1 MSDSRAI
8 DRESR
13 RRIHEELLQN
23 ILVEAGAG
31 SGKTQM
37 LAQRMAAGVA
47 GGVYQIEHM
56 AAVTFT
62 RKAASELRGRFHL
75 ALEGELVKSCTASP
89 GRPADPERIAR
100 LRLALSNLERFFA
113 GTIHSFCARLLRERP
128 VESGV
133 SPGFTELDEVQDLEL
148 RQRAWREFI
157 TSARAVG
164 DPDMMALLGAEIR
177 PRDLDSAFA
186 TICDNEDVEF
196 PAGTGACP
204 DPKSAW
210 KALDRF
216 WQELQNH
223 LPSSIDVDTTCR
235 IQQAAST
242 FHGQLRV
249 SRRRIERPAVVAA
262 LLATWDR
269 DSKIIQKWWADAAK
283 EKKLLAALV
292 ETLHS
297 DFLTSVV
304 EPYLAQWRQYVYRLA
319 IGLLTRA
326 RASAASERRRLN
338 SLNYGDLLH
347 LTARVLRENVGV
359 RRALQEKFRYLLV
372 DEFQD
377 TDPIQAEIV
386 FWLAE
391 DRERPP
397 APAPGVSPLN
407 GDWRKV
413 PLRPGALFV
422 VGDPKQSIYRFRRAD
437 IDIYNIVRQRFSEPG
452 VGHVLPLTLNFR
464 SAPELCHWAN
474 EVFQTRF
481 PTEPTV
487 YAPRFAPLDADPDR
501 KVPGDVFTL
510 THTCDK
516 GVVQAEDARQI
527 ARYIRS
533 EVDAGRREFSDFLI
547 LTRKKKDRIEPYAHA
562 LEALNI
568 PVEVS
573 GAGAFGDSREVEA
586 LTVLLRT
593 LADPQDPL
601 SLVAA
606 LRGPLFGISDPDLFD
621 FKQRGGWFTVFQD
634 PDAGGKPE
642 GPVSAALAALNRYY
656 RWTRVLPAA
665 AALERV
671 LEDSGYL
678 ALAATTP
685 GGVDAGDIIHA
696 VDRVR
701 QVVETG
707 GSLADTADAL
717 EADREATSE
726 VESLPLEPG
735 RSDVVRLMNLH
746 KAKGLEASVVFLAD
760 PLGGVK
766 PRVDVHIERADL
778 KARGWLRLVRRSE
791 TSYAETVIGEP
802 VDWSAHEAA
811 ELPYLQAEEDRLL
824 YVAATR
830 ARQLHV
836 VSRWMGNANNG
847 AWRVLDGFLKQAR
860 ELHVPTAVSAPA
872 VAPQDC
878 SMAAQ
883 TAATE
888 ARERVHARVNR
899 PSWSVTSVTEEA
911 RHIGRMT
918 RSVDASADDPTR
930 VVVADTPSHRADAG
944 QAWGTLMHGLLEHA
958 MRHPGATRE
967 DLRRLALWLTIEE
980 LQLRAV
986 IDDALDTVR
995 ATASG
1000 VFWTE
1005 ARESSECHEEAP
1017 FGILEARDGLPVILN
1032 GVIDLVHR
1040 SGGGWKIVD
1049 YKTDIGVEA
1058 AVLSPRY
1065 AGQVAN
1071 YERAW
1076 TRFVPETVAAAL
1088 ISTRVKYVG
1097 QEPRL

>member
-8 DRESR
+8 DRLSR
-13 RRIHEELLQN
+13 LRIHEELLEN

-37 LAQRMAAGVA
+37 LAERMAAGVA
-47 GGVYQIEHM
+47 NGVYQVEHM

-75 ALEGELVKSCTASP
+75 ALERELVMACAASP
-89 GRPADPERIAR
+89 DRPVDLERIAR
-100 LRLALSNLERFFA
+100 LRSALSNLERFFA

-157 TSARAVG
+157 TNARAAG
-164 DPDMMALLGAEIR
+164 DPDMMALLAADIR
-177 PRDLDSAFA
+177 PKDLDSAFA

-196 PAGTGACP
+196 QAGAGVRP
-204 DPKSAW
+204 DPKPAW
-210 KALDRF
+210 KALEKF
-216 WQELQNH
+216 WKELQKH
-223 LPSSIDVDTTCR
+223 LPSTIDPDTTCK

-242 FHGQLRV
+242 FRGQLRV
-249 SRRRIERPAVVAA
+249 SRRRIERPAVIAS
-262 LLATWDR
+262 LLVTWER
-269 DSKIIQKWWADAAK
+269 ESKIIQKWWADSPP
-283 EKKLLAALV
+283 EKKRLSALV
-292 ETLHS
+292 EILHD
-297 DFLTSVV
+297 DFLTGVV

-359 RRALQEKFRYLLV
+359 RRALQQKFKYLLV

-391 DRERPP
+391 DGGTPSTATPGEPP
-397 APAPGVSPLN
+397 
-407 GDWRKV
+407 DWRKIR
-413 PLRPGALFV
+413 LRPGALFI

-437 IDIYNIVRQRFSEPG
+437 IDIYRIVRHRFSDPG
-452 VGHVLPLTLNFR
+452 VGRVLPLTLNFR
-464 SAPELCHWAN
+464 SAPQLCNWAN
-474 EVFQTRF
+474 DVFQTRF
-481 PTEPTV
+481 PVEPTV
-487 YAPRFAPLDADPDR
+487 HAPRFAPLDAEPDKKISG
-501 KVPGDVFTL
+501 KVCTL

-516 GVVQAEDARQI
+516 GDVQAEDAEQI
-527 ARYIRS
+527 ARFIRS
-533 EVDAGRREFSDFLI
+533 EVDTGRRQFSDFLI
-547 LTRKKKDRIEPYAHA
+547 LTRKKKDRIAPYAHA

-573 GAGAFGDSREVEA
+573 GAGAFGDSREVQA
-586 LTVLLRT
+586 LTILLRA

-601 SLVAA
+601 SLIAV
-606 LRGPLFGISDPDLFD
+606 LRGPLFGISDPELFD
-621 FKQRGGWFTVFQD
+621 FKQRGGWFSVFHD
-634 PDAGGKPE
+634 PDAPGQPD
-642 GPVSAALAALNRYY
+642 GPVSSALVLLNRYY

-665 AALERV
+665 GALERV

-685 GGVDAGDIIHA
+685 GGVDAGDIVHA

-707 GSLADTADAL
+707 GSLDDAADAL

-735 RSDVVRLMNLH
+735 RTDVVRLMNLH
-746 KAKGLEASVVFLAD
+746 KAKGLEANVVFLAD

-766 PRVDVHIERADL
+766 ARVDVHIERAEL
-778 KARGWLRLVRRSE
+778 NARGWLKLVRRSE
-791 TSYAETVIGEP
+791 TSYAETLLGEHA
-802 VDWSAHEAA
+802 DWGAHEAA

-824 YVAATR
+824 YVAVTR
-830 ARQLHV
+830 ARQLLV
-836 VSRWMGNANNG
+836 VSRWTGNANNA
-847 AWRVLDGFLKQAR
+847 AWRVLDGFLGQAR
-860 ELHVPTAVSAPA
+860 ELSVPAAVTAPA
-872 VAPQDC
+872 VVPQDC
-878 SMAAQ
+878 SMAVQ
-883 TAATE
+883 TAAAA
-888 ARERVHARVNR
+888 AREKVHAHMNQ
-899 PSWSVTSVTEEA
+899 PSWSVTSVTEKA
-911 RHIGRMT
+911 RHISRMT
-918 RSVDASADDPTR
+918 RSVDASADDPSK

-944 QAWGTLMHGLLEHA
+944 QEWGTLMHGLLEHA
-958 MRHPGATRE
+958 MRHRGATRE
-967 DLRRLALWLTIEE
+967 DLRRLAMWLTVEE
-980 LQLRAV
+980 PQLRAV
-986 IDDALDTVR
+986 IDEALDTVQ
-995 ATASG
+995 AVASG
-1000 VFWTE
+1000 AFWAE
-1005 ARESSECHEEAP
+1005 AKGSPECHEEAP
-1017 FGILEARDGLPVILN
+1017 FAVLEKRDGLSTVLN

-1040 SGGGWKIVD
+1040 SQGGWKIVD
-1049 YKTDIGVEA
+1049 YKTDRDGDA
-1058 AVLSPRY
+1058 AALSAKY
-1065 AGQVAN
+1065 AGQIAD

-1076 TRFVPETVAAAL
+1076 RRFVPETVAAVL
-1088 ISTRVKYVG
+1088 VSTRVEDTG
-1097 QEPRL
+1097 QGN